1 MKPETGNIIVT
12 RINYVFNLN
21 YIHTHIFFSSGPVYI
36 AIFEFSCGH
45 HEQVPIVTEWR
56 GGGHGGRGG
65 RNQDEREGGGDFQ
78 LFTLNKHGARD

>member
-1 MKPETGNIIVT
+1 VKPETGNIIVT

-56 GGGHGGRGG
+56 GGGARGG
-65 RNQDEREGGGDFQ
+65 GGKESGREGGGRGFSVVH
-78 LFTLNKHGARD
+78 T